1 MSQHLYNSTV
11 IPEIIELISKHYNID
26 EKTAMDN
33 FYKSKTLKALNDKDT
48 GLYGQS
54 SLYIFSVYQNEQS
67 TTVGYGLDRS
77 ANL

>member
-1 MSQHLYNSTV
+1 MPHHLYNSTV

-33 FYKSKTLKALNDKDT
+33 FYKSKTLKALNDKET

-54 SLYIFSVYQNEQS
+54 ALFIFSIYQNE
-67 TTVGYGLDRS
+67 LK
-77 ANL
+77 A